1 MPDRKIVAACKRAAI
16 AAGYYL
22 REGAYVGTADDVA
35 GTWYVVHENDDF
47 LRLYGRGHRT
57 QSAAWVAA
65 NKEADLMRWVGIR
78 SHYTNLGIGPA
89 MPAG

>member
-47 LRLYGRGHRT
+47 FRPYGRGHGT
-57 QSAAWVAA
+57 QSAAWLAA
-65 NKEADLMRWVGIR
+65 NKEAEYAENRHWAESAAERNFG
-78 SHYTNLGIGPA
+78 A
-89 MPAG
+89 